1 MKQTKKTHTDA
12 ASTAAAV
19 PTKNYLSVREAAD
32 FLDISRQQIYALS
45 YLGVLP
51 KYRPSVG
58 RGKRSGRVYFKIA
71 DLEKY
76 IERGFIPAK

>member
-1 MKQTKKTHTDA
+1 
-12 ASTAAAV
+12 
-19 PTKNYLSVREAAD
+19 
-32 FLDISRQQIYALS
+32 LDISRQQIYALS